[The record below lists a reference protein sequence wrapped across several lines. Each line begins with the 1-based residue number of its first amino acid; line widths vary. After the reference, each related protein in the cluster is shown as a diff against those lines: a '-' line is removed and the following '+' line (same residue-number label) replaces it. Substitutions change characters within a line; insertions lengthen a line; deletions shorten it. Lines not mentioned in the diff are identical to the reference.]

1 MKTILSI
8 LLLTA
13 FSFSVKSQS
22 IQQVDS
28 TKKLQTVEA
37 SCGKCNFGMKTEECS
52 LAVRINGRAY
62 EVEGASI
69 DEFGDA
75 HAKNGFCNAV
85 RKANVQGEITNN
97 KFVATYF
104 KLLNPPLKKKTKK
117 A

>member
-8 LLLTA
+8 LLLTV
-13 FSFSVKSQS
+13 FSFSVKSQT
-22 IQQVDS
+22 IHQVDS
-28 TKKLQTVEA
+28 TKKLQPVEA
-37 SCGKCNFGMKTEECS
+37 SCGKCNFGMKSDECS
-52 LAVRINGRAY
+52 LAVRINGKAY

-85 RKANVQGEITNN
+85 RKANVQGEIKNN

-104 KLLNPPLKKKTKK
+104 KLANPPLKKKTKK